1 METLELNSEEKK
13 ELEKKEK
20 ADKEEKVKT
29 SLKYLKKV
37 NKNII

>member
-1 METLELNSEEKK
+1 METLELNNEEKK
-13 ELEKKEK
+13 ELEEKEK

-37 NKNII
+37 NN

>member
-13 ELEKKEK
+13 ELEEKEK

>member
-13 ELEKKEK
+13 ELEEKEK
-20 ADKEEKVKT
+20 AYKKENVKT

-37 NKNII
+37 SNK

>member
-13 ELEKKEK
+13 ELEEKEK
-20 ADKEEKVKT
+20 AEKEEKVKT

-37 NKNII
+37 NNLII

>member
-13 ELEKKEK
+13 ELEEKEK

-37 NKNII
+37 NN

>member
-13 ELEKKEK
+13 ELEEKEK

-37 NKNII
+37 NK